1 MALLSHSLLST
12 QQRILFLANHQLTP
26 VRFAFDLVI
35 YLRHMDEE
43 IEGRFN
49 QLEKRV
55 SDGFVRMEDGF
66 TRLETLIETLANSSA
81 REFAYIAEHFEAV
94 DEKLASIEGSIEAFS
109 HRVDSEVEERHQLAE
124 RVLKL
129 EKAV

>member
-1 MALLSHSLLST
+1 MALLSHS
-12 QQRILFLANHQLTP
+12 P
-26 VRFAFDLVI
+26 VRTHSLIYFSRTINSHPHVLHFDLVV

-66 TRLETLIETLANSSA
+66 TRIETLIETLANSTA
-81 REFAYIAEHFEAV
+81 REFASIAEHFETV

-109 HRVDSEVEERHQLAE
+109 NRVDREVEERHLLAE

-129 EKAV
+129 EKAA